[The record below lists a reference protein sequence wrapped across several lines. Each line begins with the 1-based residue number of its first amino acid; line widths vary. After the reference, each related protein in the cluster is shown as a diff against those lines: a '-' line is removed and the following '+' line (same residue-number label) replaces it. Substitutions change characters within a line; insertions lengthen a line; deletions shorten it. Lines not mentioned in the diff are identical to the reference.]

1 MKISQYFRSSTIVK
15 IVLIL
20 WIVSSVFILFLLRQI
35 DQIVYGDLYNY
46 GLQFSYEWAVPYW
59 TNYRLIMIFLLV
71 PVALSAVTLFADLL
85 AWLRGE
91 RIEVTV
97 KKREPATAIKKV
109 SDKKVER
116 HKGKKKETREGA
128 MLIACSKCGK
138 TFARPLL
145 MLDFSGGKT
154 KLINVCPYCGAKLGE
169 NDKAEVGEFYVKE
182 PEEKRVY
189 ENE

>member
-20 WIVSSVFILFLLRQI
+20 WIVSSVLILSLLWQI
-35 DQIVYGDLYNY
+35 DRIVHGDLYNY

-59 TNYRLIMIFLLV
+59 TNYRLIMIFMLI
-71 PVALSAVTLFADLL
+71 PVALSTVTLFVNLL

-97 KKREPATAIKKV
+97 KKRKPTTAIKKV
-109 SDKKVER
+109 LNKKVER
-116 HKGKKKETREGA
+116 HEEEKKETREGA
-128 MLIACSKCGK
+128 MLIACSTCGK

-145 MLDFSGGKT
+145 MLDFSSGKT

-169 NDKAEVGEFYVKE
+169 NDKAEVGELYVKE
-182 PEEKRVY
+182 PDEKRVY
-189 ENE
+189 KNE